1 MYYTCDRNGFVLS
14 YSDVLEFEPNTNSEE
29 FVYVNDYICIW
40 KTDRKF
46 FPGLEPKDQDNIKI
60 TPEPYIMTDDQI
72 KEAILSKARAD
83 VIKKAGELIAEKKKE
98 VSENRDIGFLTE
110 KFRIAKSVLRK
121 TAEQDDA
128 DDFETE
134 IQLRG
139 KGETKDELAKKV
151 KQKYKK
157 MYRRMVKL
165 DAYYNKFLLR
175 IEKRN
180 KIENIDNA
188 FERFKEELEDRVR
201 R

>member
-1 MYYTCDRNGFVLS
+1 MDQSTAKRTLK
-14 YSDVLEFEPNTNSEE
+14 TN
-29 FVYVNDYICIW
+29 
-40 KTDRKF
+40 
-46 FPGLEPKDQDNIKI
+46 PK
-60 TPEPYIMTDDQI
+60 
-72 KEAILSKARAD
+72 
-83 VIKKAGELIAEKKKE
+83 
-98 VSENRDIGFLTE
+98 